1 MSYSFVPRLRG
12 LCLLLSIPLGSGV
25 FAQSDPCGL
34 EIQTD
39 VGATLAAQQARG
51 DYELSPDLLFR
62 RSLRGSAAPDIVH
75 LSVHVVR
82 RSNGTGG
89 ISQSQLDQT
98 VADANRMFAPVG
110 IEFCVPAPIDYID
123 SNTYYSQISTQAQI
137 DALRSTNRVP
147 DTINCYFTETLTL
160 TGFNLC
166 GISSFTASLTQGVV
180 MANACSGVP
189 SNPSTFAHELGH
201 YFDLYHTHEEFFGAS
216 CVDGSNCS
224 FTGDFV
230 CDTPA
235 DPRLSF
241 STVDTQ
247 CNYLG
252 SETDPCNSDNYSP
265 QTRNLMSYSQKY
277 CRDLF
282 TPEQQARMLAT
293 LHNLRP
299 ELIRTNC
306 IRSVS
311 VFCDPGVPNSSGLA
325 STMRALGSGWTVDN
339 DLTLVTENLPLNVF
353 GYYLTGLDMDVPVV
367 PLGSMGGL
375 CVRGSLG
382 RYNAFHEILFSGG
395 TGEVSLALDLTMT
408 PSAQGDVAVLAGE
421 TRNFQLWHRDVVAG
435 SAISNFSEGLSVTF
449 E

>member
-75 LSVHVVR
+75 LSVH
-82 RSNGTGG
+82 
-89 ISQSQLDQT
+89 
-98 VADANRMFAPVG
+98 DANRMIAPVG

-189 SNPSTFAHELGH
+189 
-201 YFDLYHTHEEFFGAS
+201 
-216 CVDGSNCS
+216 
-224 FTGDFV
+224 
-230 CDTPA
+230 
-235 DPRLSF
+235 
-241 STVDTQ
+241 
-247 CNYLG
+247 
-252 SETDPCNSDNYSP
+252 
-265 QTRNLMSYSQKY
+265 
-277 CRDLF
+277 
-282 TPEQQARMLAT
+282 
-293 LHNLRP
+293 
-299 ELIRTNC
+299 
-306 IRSVS
+306 
-311 VFCDPGVPNSSGLA
+311 
-325 STMRALGSGWTVDN
+325 
-339 DLTLVTENLPLNVF
+339 
-353 GYYLTGLDMDVPVV
+353 
-367 PLGSMGGL
+367 
-375 CVRGSLG
+375 
-382 RYNAFHEILFSGG
+382 
-395 TGEVSLALDLTMT
+395 
-408 PSAQGDVAVLAGE
+408 
-421 TRNFQLWHRDVVAG
+421 
-435 SAISNFSEGLSVTF
+435 
-449 E
+449 